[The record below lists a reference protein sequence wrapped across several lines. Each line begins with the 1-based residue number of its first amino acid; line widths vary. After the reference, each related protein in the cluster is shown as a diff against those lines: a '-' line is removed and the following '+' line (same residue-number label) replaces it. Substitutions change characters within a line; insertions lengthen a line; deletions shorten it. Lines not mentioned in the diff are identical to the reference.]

1 MSKVYFIGAGPG
13 DPELLT
19 VKGQRI
25 INSAEV
31 IVYAGS
37 LVNKEVLAGAM
48 DKAEIH
54 DSAYMAFEEVMAVLE
69 RGIREGKTV
78 ARVHTGDPAIYGAI
92 QEQMNW
98 LEEKGID
105 YEVIPGVSSFL
116 AAAAALKQEYTLP
129 EVTQTVMVTRMEGR
143 TPVPEKEK
151 LASLAKH
158 GATICIFLSVGMI
171 EEVVKELQNGYS
183 DDTPIVVAQRVSWP
197 DQKIVRGTLADI
209 ASKVKA
215 EKITKTAL
223 IIVSPA
229 LKNDGAMSKLYDK
242 TFTHEYRKGREED

>member
-37 LVNKEVLAGAM
+37 LVNKEVLAGAR
-48 DKAEIH
+48 DGAEIH

-69 RGIREGKTV
+69 KGIKEGKTV

-98 LEEKGID
+98 LAERGIE

-151 LASLAKH
+151 LASLARH

-171 EEVVKELQNGYS
+171 EEVVKELQNGYP

-197 DQKIVRGTLADI
+197 DEKIVRGTLADI

-242 TFTHEYRKGREED
+242 TFTHEYRKGSE

>member
-13 DPELLT
+13 DPDLIT

-25 INSAEV
+25 ISESEV

-37 LVNKEVLAGAM
+37 LVNPAVLAGAPQG
-48 DKAEIH
+48 AEIH
-54 DSAYMAFEEVMAVLE
+54 DSAFMAFEEVMEVLE
-69 RGIREGKTV
+69 RGIKEGKKV

-98 LEEKGID
+98 LTQAGIE
-105 YEVIPGVSSFL
+105 YEVVPGVSSFL

-129 EVTQTVMVTRMEGR
+129 EVTQTVMVTRLEGR

-158 GATICIFLSVGMI
+158 GSTICIFLSVQMI
-171 EEVVKELQNGYS
+171 EKVVEELSQGYPL
-183 DDTPIVVAQRVSWP
+183 DTPIVVVQRVSWP
-197 DQKIVRGTLADI
+197 DQKIVQGTLANI
-209 ASKVKA
+209 AQKVKE
-215 EKITKTAL
+215 EKISKTAL

-229 LKNDGAMSKLYDK
+229 FKNEGAMSKLYDK
-242 TFTHEYRKGREED
+242 TFTHEYRAGKE

>member
-1 MSKVYFIGAGPG
+1 MNKVYFIGAGPG
-13 DPELLT
+13 DPDLIT

-25 INSAEV
+25 INESQV

-37 LVNKEVLAGAM
+37 LVNPAVLAGAPK
-48 DKAEIH
+48 DAEIH
-54 DSAYMAFEEVMAVLE
+54 DSASMAFEEVMEVLE
-69 RGIREGKTV
+69 RGIKAGKKV

-98 LEEKGID
+98 LAQKGIH
-105 YEVIPGVSSFL
+105 YEVVPGVSSFL

-129 EVTQTVMVTRMEGR
+129 EVTQTVMVTRLEGR

-158 GATICIFLSVGMI
+158 GSTICIFLSVQMI
-171 EEVVKELQNGYS
+171 EKVVEELSQGYPL
-183 DDTPIVVAQRVSWP
+183 DTPIVVAQRVSWP
-197 DQKIVRGTLADI
+197 DQKIVQGTLADI
-209 ASKVKA
+209 AQKVKE
-215 EKITKTAL
+215 EKIGKTAL

-229 LKNDGAMSKLYDK
+229 FKNEGAMSKLYDK
-242 TFTHEYRKGREED
+242 TFTHEYRVGKE